1 MLDLQTSPISSLRQ
15 NFPMGRITTG
25 KSSTQSPSRI
35 LCLKLQE
42 QTSSGTKTQKH
53 PRKRTAHAIAESF
66 LKFSPRV
73 VYRSQDANSLSQS
86 TNEGRYLWLFIDIAS
101 TSHLFQ
107 GEEEVAREA
116 CLLSQ
121 ALGFGVQYAIADTPS
136 GAQAFTSAHPNSICQ
151 QGEER
156 ESLKKLSLPLLL
168 HLEGVHP
175 WAKPAQVES
184 ILTFFMMI
192 GFKTAGD
199 LAKLSM
205 ISFQERWGQTG
216 LLLWKRVNAQDR
228 AVISPLT
235 PTEPLE
241 DYVHL
246 DFPISLTSLLLRHSE
261 KSLDYLFARLQGRRL
276 FAKKLVFTFHCEYS
290 NARHKIEIEP
300 NTPCRDQDLFTTL
313 LENRLDAL
321 NLDNPIRD
329 FEVLIVPHE
338 EKAPQMDFFEPRETH
353 SDKLQTLFSLLLQSS
368 VKPGLF
374 ELQQAIM
381 PEQAWTM
388 VNESR
393 RPVRPEDVTIKRQ
406 LKQSALLFPQENL
419 VIAEKSIA
427 YEPKYGETVTA
438 APRPTRLLQR
448 PMPLTIEDLERLKI
462 LSVTPIERLE
472 HAWWDDDDEN
482 KRDSIRR
489 DYYFAVSPEGQCLW
503 IFQDLMT
510 DEYFLHG
517 YFD

>member
-1 MLDLQTSPISSLRQ
+1 MSL
-15 NFPMGRITTG
+15 N

-35 LCLKLQE
+35 LCLKLKE
-42 QTSSGTKTQKH
+42 QISSGSKSQN
-53 PRKRTAHAIAESF
+53 PSRKRTPHAIAESF

-73 VYRSQDANSLSQS
+73 VYRSQDANSLID
-86 TNEGRYLWLFIDIAS
+86 EGRYMWLFIDIAS

-121 ALGFGVQYAIADTPS
+121 ALGFGVQFAIADTPS
-136 GAQAFTSAHPNSICQ
+136 GAQAFTSAHPNSICP

-168 HLEGVHP
+168 HLEGVDP
-175 WAKPAQVES
+175 WAKPSQVES

-199 LAKLSM
+199 LAKLSRL
-205 ISFQERWGQTG
+205 SFQERWGATG
-216 LLLWKRVNAQDR
+216 LLLWKRINAQDR

-290 NARHKIEIEP
+290 NTRHKVEIEP
-300 NTPCRDQDLFTTL
+300 NTPCRDQELFTTL

-321 NLDNPIRD
+321 NLENPIRD

-353 SDKLQTLFSLLLQSS
+353 SEKLQTLFSLLLQSS

-381 PEQAWTM
+381 PEKSWTM

-406 LKQSALLFPQENL
+406 EKFATTKSYQQSALLFPQEKL
-419 VIAEKSIA
+419 PSAFAAAVVVAEKSIA
-427 YEPKYGETVTA
+427 YEPKYGDSVTA

-448 PMPLTIEDLERLKI
+448 PMPLTIEDLEKLKI

-482 KRDSIRR
+482 SRDSIRR
-489 DYYFAVSPEGQCLW
+489 DYYFAVSSEGQCLW